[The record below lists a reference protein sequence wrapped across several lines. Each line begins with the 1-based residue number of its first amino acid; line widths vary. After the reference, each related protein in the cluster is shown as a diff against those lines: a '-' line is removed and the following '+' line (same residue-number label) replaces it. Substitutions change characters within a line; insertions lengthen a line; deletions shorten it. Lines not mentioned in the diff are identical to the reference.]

1 MSDQWG
7 PDAVMDRVRIDAA
20 GMHYTPLNMAI
31 RAAVAK
37 GAREIEIDHVMG
49 QRFIADGLKGDV
61 RLIIHGVPGGDLGM
75 FMSGP
80 TCIVHGNCDHAPGNT
95 MDSGLIVI
103 HGSAGDAVAHS
114 MRGGK
119 VFVRD
124 SIGYRGGIH
133 MKQYRDKRPILVLGG
148 NFRAFLGEYMAGGLI
163 LALGPPPDRPIRER
177 GIGSGIH
184 GGRIIVR
191 GDVDDEYLGVGAQ
204 KSPLTREERDE
215 ISPLIRE
222 FATYFQRDPD
232 VLLDDSYVQIRPSS
246 SRPFASKYTWE

>member
-1 MSDQWG
+1 M
-7 PDAVMDRVRIDAA
+7 PPMERVSIDAK
-20 GMHYTPLNMAI
+20 GMHYTPLNRAI
-31 RAAVAK
+31 RAAVSG
-37 GAREIEIDHVMG
+37 GAREILIENVMG

-61 RLIIHGVPGGDLGM
+61 TLIINGVPGGDLGM

-95 MDSGLIVI
+95 MDSGSIII
-103 HGSAGDAVAHS
+103 HGGAGDAVAHS

-133 MKQYRDKRPILVLGG
+133 MKQYMDKRPVLVVGG
-148 NFRAFLGEYMAGGLI
+148 SFRAFLGEYMAGGLI
-163 LALGPPPDRPIRER
+163 LALSDRGREPIRER

-184 GGRIIVR
+184 GGKIVIR
-191 GDVDDEYLGVGAQ
+191 GDIEERYLGVGAI
-204 KSPLTREERDE
+204 KKALPEDE
-215 ISPLIRE
+215 MKEIAPIIRE
-222 FATYFQRDPD
+222 FCTHFSADPD
-232 VLLDDSYVQIRPSS
+232 PLLSESYVQITPSS